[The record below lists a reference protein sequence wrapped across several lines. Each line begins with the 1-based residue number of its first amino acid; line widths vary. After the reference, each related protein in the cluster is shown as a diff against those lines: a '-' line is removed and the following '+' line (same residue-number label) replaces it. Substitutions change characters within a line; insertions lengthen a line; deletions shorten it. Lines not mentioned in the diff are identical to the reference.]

1 MVLHDLV
8 ASTYLLSRPVL
19 SSASFI
25 HQSPLPP
32 LQTGNMPAAASQN
45 GEQENL
51 TEPSPPIRKTPSRS
65 RGIGPFLV
73 LLVLV
78 NLSWSLY
85 QLPLIRVIERRL
97 CREYYL
103 EHNPDLLGPGGD
115 VEEHLCKINEVQKG
129 LGWIQGTMETTW
141 ILGGMYLFPS
151 EL

>member
-1 MVLHDLV
+1 
-8 ASTYLLSRPVL
+8 
-19 SSASFI
+19 
-25 HQSPLPP
+25 
-32 LQTGNMPAAASQN
+32 MPAAASQN